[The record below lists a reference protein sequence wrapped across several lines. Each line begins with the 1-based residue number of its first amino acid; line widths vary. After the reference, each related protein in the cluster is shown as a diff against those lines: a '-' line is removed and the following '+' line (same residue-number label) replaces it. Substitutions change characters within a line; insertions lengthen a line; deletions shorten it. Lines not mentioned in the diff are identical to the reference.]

1 MVKIKTLFGKA
12 ELMALKSTLIAG
24 VITHLFALTNVLHNY
39 DSIGL
44 QPYGYG
50 TGIESGRWMLSLLAW
65 RAVDWFGQYN
75 LPLINGL
82 LMIGLLAAAAAVFV
96 SVYGLNE
103 KSAAC
108 IGIIF
113 ATAPAV
119 TSTMFFS
126 YTAPFYGLAIL
137 LSVLAVWFLEKYR
150 WGLVFS
156 IGCTAA
162 ALGIYQAY
170 APLTIGMFV
179 LLLIQHTLRN
189 DASVGKLIR
198 KGLYYCAAIA
208 LGTAAYYGALQVL
221 LNHYGRTL
229 NEYQGISS
237 MGSMGLSG
245 LLESARYAISCCLR
259 MPVTNY
265 CDLAQTRLVS
275 ISYLL
280 LYGLS
285 LLTVLYV
292 LVTRVRKILPA
303 ILTAVLAVL
312 FALGV
317 GFIEVMVPNGF
328 VYTIMVFSYVL
339 VLCAPVVLWELV
351 ELPEKEVL
359 KKTGRAIGAALMAL
373 VLFVCFNYGYQA
385 NTNYTALYYTNQKT
399 ANYLNSLVVQ
409 VRMTDG
415 FTADKEWALI
425 GDIQDPMFCDTWASV
440 PKYGGNTHFTF
451 LVNDYAQYAWP
462 REYLGVDIPYA
473 SDERVAELVQ
483 TEQVKAMPCWP
494 DAGSIAVVDNTV
506 VVKFQELSK

>member
-12 ELMALKSTLIAG
+12 EMMALKSTLIAG

-39 DSIGL
+39 DSVGL

-50 TGIESGRWMLSLLAW
+50 TGIESGRWLLNIVAW

-82 LMIGLLAAAAAVFV
+82 LMILLLALAAAVFV
-96 SVYGLNE
+96 SVYGLRK
-103 KSAAC
+103 KSALC
-108 IGIIF
+108 IGVIF

-119 TSTMFFS
+119 TSTMFFG

-137 LSVLAVWFLEKYR
+137 LAVLAVWFLEKFR
-150 WGLVFS
+150 WGFVFS
-156 IGCTAA
+156 VGCTAA
-162 ALGIYQAY
+162 SLGIYQAY

-189 DASVGKLIR
+189 EMPIGKLIG

-208 LGTAAYYGALQVL
+208 VGTAAYYGALQVL
-221 LNHYGRTL
+221 LNHYGLVL

-237 MGSMGLSG
+237 MGSMGLRD
-245 LLESARYAISCCLR
+245 LLTSAGYAISCYFK
-259 MPVTNY
+259 MPFSNY
-265 CDLAQTRLVS
+265 CELAQTKLVTL
-275 ISYLL
+275 SYLL
-280 LYGLS
+280 LDALM
-285 LLTVLYV
+285 LAIIAYV
-292 LVTRVRKILPA
+292 LVTRIRKALPTILMC
-303 ILTAVLAVL
+303 VLAVF

-317 GFIEVMVPNGF
+317 GFIEVMVPNGS

-351 ELPEKEVL
+351 ELPEQAIL
-359 KKTGRAIGAALMAL
+359 KKVGQAAGTAMMSL
-373 VLFVCFNYGYQA
+373 VLFICFNYGYQA
-385 NTNYTALYYTNQKT
+385 NTNYTAMYYTNQKT
-399 ANYLNSLVVQ
+399 ENYLNSLVVQ

-425 GDIQDPMFCDTWASV
+425 GDIQDPMFDDVWESV
-440 PKYGGNTHFTF
+440 PKYGGNSTFTF

-462 REYLGVDIPYA
+462 QNYMGVRIPYA
-473 SDERVAELVQ
+473 SAERTAELAQAEEVQ
-483 TEQVKAMPCWP
+483 AMPCWP
-494 DAGSIAVVDNTV
+494 DAGSIAVVDNTM
-506 VVKFQELSK
+506 VVKFEELSE